1 MTSNEAMVKTITSGW
16 KLVNDRL
23 DKVFAS
29 V

>member
-1 MTSNEAMVKTITSGW
+1 MTSTEAIVKTITSGW

-23 DKVFAS
+23 DRVFAS